1 MRKIKESGVA
11 WIGSIP
17 SNWTLYKMKHIGRY
31 INGYAFKPEDWS
43 ATGLPII
50 RIQDLTGS
58 NDNPN
63 FYNGQLPEKYH
74 IYDGDILVS
83 WAATLSA
90 FVWDK
95 GEGWLNQHIFK
106 AIPDEK
112 IMDCNYYFWL
122 LKTAMA
128 YMNDDNKHGIMM
140 QHVTLPVFNN
150 FIVPIPPKAQQRTVA
165 VVLDKK
171 VRQIDALIANVQ
183 TQIEKLQAYK
193 QSLITEVVT
202 RGLNPS
208 VPMKDSGVEWIGKI
222 PAHWNITRKL
232 SFVTTEGISYGIVK
246 LYAPDD
252 VDGVKVLR
260 CSDVLEGFIKPDNVR
275 TVTQEVSNEYART
288 LLTGGEVVVNV
299 RGSLGGCAVVPDS
312 MSGYNIAREVAKISL
327 SSKMCNRYV
336 MYYLLSSCFVEYR
349 TSHLSGSVYV
359 GLNIEL
365 LSSCPLP
372 TPELAE
378 QTEIA
383 NYLDG
388 KCAQINQLISLKQTK
403 IDKLNEYK
411 KSLIYEYVTGKK
423 EA

>member
-1 MRKIKESGVA
+1 MCKMKESGVA
-11 WIGSIP
+11 WIGNIP

-74 IYDGDILVS
+74 IYNGDILVS

-112 IMDCNYYFWL
+112 ITDFNYYFWL
-122 LKTAMA
+122 LKTAMT

-150 FIVPIPPKAQQRTVA
+150 FIVPVPPKAQQTSLT

-171 VRQIDALIANVQ
+171 ASQIDALIANVQ
-183 TQIEKLQAYK
+183 TQIEKLKAYK

-208 VPMKDSGVEWIGKI
+208 VPMKASGIQWLPIM
-222 PAHWNITRKL
+222 PAGWKL
-232 SFVTTEGISYGIVK
+232 SRIKNEIIPLERTI
-246 LYAPDD
+246 LPDD
-252 VDGVKVLR
+252 EVITCFRDGVVTLR
-260 CSDVLEGFIKPDNVR
+260 KHRREDGFTVSFTEKGYQGVDVGDLVIHGMDTFAGAIGCSDSRGKTTPVVHVCR
-275 TVTQEVSNEYART
+275 T
-288 LLTGGEVVVNV
+288 
-299 RGSLGGCAVVPDS
+299 
-312 MSGYNIAREVAKISL
+312 SGN
-327 SSKMCNRYV
+327 NRYF
-336 MYYLLSSCFVEYR
+336 MYFLRSMAYNHVYMDFSNGVRIRSSDFRNFAKLAIFDIIVPPIDEQDSIVEYLD
-349 TSHLSGSVYV
+349 SKCSQIDHL
-359 GLNIEL
+359 
-365 LSSCPLP
+365 
-372 TPELAE
+372 LA
-378 QTEIA
+378 
-383 NYLDG
+383 
-388 KCAQINQLISLKQTK
+388 LKQTK

>member
-74 IYDGDILVS
+74 IYNGDILVS

-171 VRQIDALIANVQ
+171 IRQIDALIANVQ

-202 RGLNPS
+202 RGLDPS
-208 VPMKDSGVEWIGKI
+208 VPMKDSSVEWIGKI
-222 PAHWNITRKL
+222 PTTWTTIRVKQLLSERKERSVDGSEEPLSMSQKFGLVPTKDLNIIPNMAS
-232 SFVTTEGISYGIVK
+232 SFVGAKLAYVNDLVFNKLKAHLGVFSVSRYNGLVSPDYAVYRSTGKINLKYLEYLFKTPQCISEFRKRSTGIAAGLTR
-246 LYAPDD
+246 LYT
-252 VDGVKVLR
+252 DGLFAIECPFPPAK
-260 CSDVLEGFIKPDNVR
+260 D
-275 TVTQEVSNEYART
+275 QE
-288 LLTGGEVVVNV
+288 
-299 RGSLGGCAVVPDS
+299 
-312 MSGYNIAREVAKISL
+312 NI
-327 SSKMCNRYV
+327 
-336 MYYLLSSCFVEYR
+336 VEY
-349 TSHLSGSVYV
+349 
-359 GLNIEL
+359 LN
-365 LSSCPLP
+365 
-372 TPELAE
+372 A
-378 QTEIA
+378 
-383 NYLDG
+383 
-388 KCAQINQLISLKQTK
+388 KCAQIDRLSALKQAK

>member
-1 MRKIKESGVA
+1 MCKMKESGVA
-11 WIGSIP
+11 WIGNIP

-74 IYDGDILVS
+74 IYNGDILVS

-112 IMDCNYYFWL
+112 ITDFNYYFWL
-122 LKTAMA
+122 LKTAMT

-150 FIVPIPPKAQQRTVA
+150 FIVPVPPKAQQTA
-165 VVLDKK
+165 LTVVLDKK
-171 VRQIDALIANVQ
+171 ASQIDALIANVQ
-183 TQIEKLQAYK
+183 TQIEKLKAYK

-202 RGLNPS
+202 RGLDPS

-222 PAHWNITRKL
+222 PAHWEITRIKNL
-232 SFVTTEGISYGIVK
+232 F
-246 LYAPDD
+246 
-252 VDGVKVLR
+252 VLR
-260 CSDVLEGFIKPDNVR
+260 NERNFKPLD
-275 TVTQEVSNEYART
+275 EVN
-288 LLTGGEVVVNV
+288 
-299 RGSLGGCAVVPDS
+299 
-312 MSGYNIAREVAKISL
+312 
-327 SSKMCNRYV
+327 
-336 MYYLLSSCFVEYR
+336 
-349 TSHLSGSVYV
+349 
-359 GLNIEL
+359 
-365 LSSCPLP
+365 
-372 TPELAE
+372 
-378 QTEIA
+378 
-383 NYLDG
+383 
-388 KCAQINQLISLKQTK
+388 LISLYTDLGVVQHSELTETTGNRAVNADGYKLVYERDIVVNIILCWMGAIGMSKYNGVTSPAYDVYKPKENVFSEYYHYLFRTKAFNGECYRYGRGIMMMRWRTYSTEFSAISVPLPPKDEQRTIVAYLDDRCRRVDQLIAIKQAK